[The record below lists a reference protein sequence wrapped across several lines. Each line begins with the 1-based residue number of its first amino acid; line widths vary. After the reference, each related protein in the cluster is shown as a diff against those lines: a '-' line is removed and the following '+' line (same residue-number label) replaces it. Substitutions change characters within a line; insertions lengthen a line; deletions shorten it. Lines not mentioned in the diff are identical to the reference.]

1 MDIEVGDILETG
13 SRSTSVWTIVYSKD
27 DIVEIQFG
35 QSDFTHIISKQRLLH
50 NVHVTKMWAIKK
62 KVSVLNKEALEEL

>member
-13 SRSTSVWTIVYSKD
+13 SNCLWNIVYSEGNLVK
-27 DIVEIQFG
+27 IQLG
-35 QSDFTHIISKQRLLH
+35 HSNFTHIISKQSLLY

-62 KVSVLNKEALEEL
+62 KVTVLNKEALEDL

>member
-13 SRSTSVWTIVYSKD
+13 PTTGWTIVYSTDNIIK
-27 DIVEIQFG
+27 IQFG
-35 QSDFTHIISKQRLLH
+35 QSDFTYIISKQRVLH
-50 NVHVTKMWAIKK
+50 NVHVTKTWAIKK